1 MGIFRSRKNI
11 ELNSWYR
18 LDNAA
23 KIFPAVT
30 NKVRTSVFRLS
41 ADLHEPVKLEALQK
55 ALDKTLLELPYFRS
69 QLKKGFFWYWLEPS
83 EAQPLIQY
91 DHGTPCRE
99 FNTQRRNHLLIR
111 VLARENKISAEF
123 MHTLTDG
130 GGASKFFLSLL
141 GNYGQFC
148 TWALDPESQIITN
161 DTSNQKDLTE
171 DSYKKYFRK
180 HIPKHLKLRNAYH
193 LPLAINRKPE
203 FRTIVAELS
212 TSKIIALAHDKKISL
227 TEYLASVYLFTLQ
240 KFYLLEYN
248 KRPFPRKSIL
258 RVEIPVNLRKLFP
271 SKTLRNFAL
280 FVMPEIDPRLGAY
293 SFDEITSIVHH
304 YMQLETDHRQIQRII
319 RRNVGGEK
327 NPIIRVIPLVLKIMV
342 LTLMFKNSGPK
353 LYSGVLTNLGPV
365 KISADYS
372 KFIKRF
378 RFIPPPPDPSIKVNS
393 ALISY
398 NDSLVLCFGNQSS
411 STKFEKE
418 FLRFLKNEG
427 LKITILNQ

>member
-1 MGIFRSRKNI
+1 MGFFPSRKNI
-11 ELNSWYR
+11 EQKNWYR

-30 NKVRTSVFRLS
+30 NKVRTSVFRIS
-41 ADLHEPVKLEALQK
+41 IDLHEPVKLAPLQK
-55 ALDKTLLELPYFRS
+55 ALEKTLLELPYFQS

-83 EAQPLIQY
+83 EAQPLVQY
-91 DHGTPCRE
+91 DTGTPCRA
-99 FNTQRRNHLLIR
+99 FNTQRRNHLLMR
-111 VLARENKISAEF
+111 VLARENKISTEF
-123 MHTLTDG
+123 IHTLTDG
-130 GGASKFFLSLL
+130 AGSIQFMLSLIR
-141 GNYGQFC
+141 NYGQFC
-148 TWALDPESQIITN
+148 NWTLNPEDLIIN
-161 DTSNQKDLTE
+161 DNTADIEGLTE

-193 LPLAINRKPE
+193 LPFEIHRRPKLRNI
-203 FRTIVAELS
+203 IAELS
-212 TSKIIALAHDKKISL
+212 TSGIIALAREKKISL

-293 SFDEITSIVHH
+293 SFDEITKIVHH

-327 NPIIRVIPLVLKIMV
+327 NPIIRIIPLAIKVLF
-342 LTLMFKNSGPK
+342 LTLMFKNSGPR
-353 LYSGVLTNLGPV
+353 LYSGVLTNLGP
-365 KISADYS
+365 INIPADYE
-372 KFIKRF
+372 KFIQRF

-398 NDSLVLCFGNQSS
+398 QDSLVLSFGNQSS
-411 STKFEKE
+411 STKFEQE
-418 FLRFLKNEG
+418 FLRFLKHEG
-427 LKITILNQ
+427 LKITILNP

>member
-1 MGIFRSRKNI
+1 MGIIRLNKNI
-11 ELNSWYR
+11 DLKSWYR

-41 ADLHEPVKLEALQK
+41 VDLHEAVKLEPLQK

-91 DHGTPCRE
+91 DQGAPCRE
-99 FNTQRRNHLLIR
+99 FNTQGRNHLLIR
-111 VLARENKISAEF
+111 ILARENKISAEF

-130 GGASKFFLSLL
+130 GGASTFFTSLIS
-141 GNYGQFC
+141 NYGQFC
-148 TWALDPESQIITN
+148 KWAISPEDQVIT
-161 DTSNQKDLTE
+161 DRSIDQKDLTE

-180 HIPKHLKLRNAYH
+180 HIPKHLKIRNAYH
-193 LPLAINRKPE
+193 LPFEIHRKPK
-203 FRTIVAELS
+203 FRTLIAELS
-212 TSKIIALAHDKKISL
+212 TSKLIALAHEKKISL

-327 NPIIRVIPLVLKIMV
+327 NPIIRIIPLILKVMV

-365 KISADYS
+365 KISADYT

-398 NDSLVLCFGNQSS
+398 HDSLVLCFGNQST
-411 STKFEKE
+411 STKFERE

-427 LKITILNQ
+427 LNITILNS